1 MSQLS
6 ITTTQNVNINFN
18 TASVGERILA
28 YLLDVVV
35 WVAYVIVFFVVLFP
49 LTGFERVIDSLDG
62 WSQNAVYGFF
72 FLPVMFYTLYMES
85 FFEGQTIG
93 KRVMRTKVIKID
105 GYQAGFGDYLIR
117 WLFRIV
123 EVSGIMGI
131 VGLIAL
137 MVSKKSQRI
146 GDLAAGTAVISL
158 KNDININHTI
168 LREVANNYV
177 PVYPL
182 VIKLT
187 DNDVRII
194 KETFDNSYKV
204 ADFEMMDKLQAK
216 IENVTGIKSVSKNS
230 LTFVDTVLEDYN
242 YYTRNM

>member
-93 KRVMRTKVIKID
+93 KRVMKTKVIKID

-168 LREVANNYV
+168 LREVASNYV

-216 IENVTGIKSVSKNS
+216 IENVTGIKSVSRNS
-230 LTFVDTVLEDYN
+230 LAFVDTVLEDYN

>member
-1 MSQLS
+1 MSELS

-35 WVAYVIVFFVVLFP
+35 WIAYSIVIMVI
-49 LTGFERVIDSLDG
+49 FEMVNMDSLTRDMDG
-62 WSQNAVYGFF
+62 WSVSAIYGIV
-72 FLPVMFYTLYMES
+72 FLPVLFYTLYLEALM
-85 FFEGQTIG
+85 EGQTIG
-93 KRVMRTKVIKID
+93 KRVMKIKVIKID

-117 WLFRIV
+117 WLFRLV
-123 EVSGIMGI
+123 EVTGIMGLI
-131 VGLIAL
+131 GLISL
-137 MVSKKSQRI
+137 MVSAKTQRL
-146 GDLAAGTAVISL
+146 GDMAAGTAVISL
-158 KNDININHTI
+158 KNDISINHTI
-168 LREVANNYV
+168 LREVASNYI

-194 KETFDNSYKV
+194 KETYEASYKS
-204 ADFEMMDKLQAK
+204 ADFEMMQKLQLK
-216 IENVTGIKSVSKNS
+216 IEKVTGIKSVSKNA
-230 LTFVDTVLEDYN
+230 TAFIDTVLEDYN

>member
-49 LTGFERVIDSLDG
+49 LTGFERVIDGLDG

-93 KRVMRTKVIKID
+93 KRIMKTKVIKID

-123 EVSGIMGI
+123 EVSGMMGI
-131 VGLIAL
+131 IGLIAL

-168 LREVANNYV
+168 LREVASNYV

-194 KETFDNSYKV
+194 KETFDNSYKM
-204 ADFEMMDKLQAK
+204 ADFEMMDKLQTK
-216 IENVTGIKSVSKNS
+216 IENVTGIKSVSRNS
-230 LTFVDTVLEDYN
+230 LAFVDTVLEDYN